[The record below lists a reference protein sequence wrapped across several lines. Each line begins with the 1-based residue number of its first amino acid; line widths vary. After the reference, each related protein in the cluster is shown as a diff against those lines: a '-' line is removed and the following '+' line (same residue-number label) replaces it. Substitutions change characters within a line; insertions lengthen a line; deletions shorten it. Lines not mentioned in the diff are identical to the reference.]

1 MLSDKRTKTDIRK
14 VGRLDNGLPVYVYK
28 YKGTVN
34 PQMGV
39 MAQDVERQNPNAV
52 RKRDG
57 VRFVDLILAT
67 GKAA

>member
-1 MLSDKRTKTDIRK
+1 MSDKRTKTDIRK
-14 VGRLDNGLPVYVYK
+14 VGKLDNGLPVYTYR

-39 MAQDVERQNPNAV
+39 MAQDVEKKNPGAV
-52 RKRDG
+52 HKRGG
-57 VRFVDLILAT
+57 VRFVDLIMAA